1 MEKVLE
7 ILNNAN
13 NFTIVEIEEI
23 FSKYF
28 INHTRPVIDFN
39 IESLYRARVLDD
51 SDMDEKMKST
61 SDISYPKWETIDK
74 KCYIYNRCSDK
85 GQNFFYGSNS
95 FETIVREVKA
105 KDNKLLVVGSFHFK
119 DINNFFKAQI
129 VNLDL
134 DKEINNNSSL
144 KDFRF
149 EEKKDINFDNLIYNI
164 FKEKVEKD
172 YEDYYKISIA
182 ISNILLKNQD
192 INCLKYPSVA
202 NNNKMYNYGIKP
214 EFVDK
219 YLFCKDVYVFRVNIL
234 SNKLVLTPIC
244 HSSNLSPNGEELKF
258 IRFNEFE
265 KDNNFRMYELD

>member
-1 MEKVLE
+1 MW
-7 ILNNAN
+7 IG
-13 NFTIVEIEEI
+13 F
-23 FSKYF
+23 
-28 INHTRPVIDFN
+28 
-39 IESLYRARVLDD
+39 
-51 SDMDEKMKST
+51 
-61 SDISYPKWETIDK
+61 
-74 KCYIYNRCSDK
+74 
-85 GQNFFYGSNS
+85 GFFLSHNS
-95 FETIVREVKA
+95 F
-105 KDNKLLVVGSFHFK
+105 FK
-119 DINNFFKAQI
+119 DSSSFLTSGNDDFKVFI
-129 VNLDL
+129 IL
-134 DKEINNNSSL
+134 
-144 KDFRF
+144 
-149 EEKKDINFDNLIYNI
+149 LIYNI